1 MKYQFSDDGAYIRVY
16 DAESGAQVAI
26 VRQHRSP
33 TLHEAIGELLV
44 NDANDCGPDDPAL
57 ADIVGLKLDI
67 AIGLHHFMQAGGISK
82 AHAGELIGCSGP
94 VLDVILRGDS
104 SMRNLLRACAALG
117 AKVTATIGPRAA

>member
-33 TLHEAIGELLV
+33 ALHEAIGELLT
-44 NDANDCGPDDPAL
+44 NDASHCGPDDPAL
-57 ADIVGLKLDI
+57 TDIIGLKLDI
-67 AIGLHHFMQAGGISK
+67 AIGLHHFMQANGISK
-82 AHAGELIGCSGP
+82 ARAGELVGCSGP

-104 SMRNLLRACAALG
+104 SIRNLLRACAALG
-117 AKVTATIGPRAA
+117 AKVSATVG

>member
-33 TLHEAIGELLV
+33 TLHEAISELLL
-44 NDANDCGPDDPAL
+44 NDANDCEPDDVAL
-57 ADIVGLKLDI
+57 TDIVALKLDI
-67 AIGLHHFMQAGGISK
+67 AIGLHKHMRLNEITK
-82 AHAGELIGCSGP
+82 ARAGELIGCSGP

-104 SMRNLLRACAALG
+104 SIRNLLRACAALG
-117 AKVTATIGPRAA
+117 AKVSATVV

>member
-1 MKYQFSDDGAYIRVY
+1 MKYQFSDDGAYIRIY

-33 TLHEAIGELLV
+33 TLHEAIGELLT

-57 ADIVGLKLDI
+57 ADIIGLKLDI
-67 AIGLHHFMQAGGISK
+67 AIGLHHYMVAKSITKG
-82 AHAGELIGCSGP
+82 AACALVGCSEP

-104 SMRNLLRACAALG
+104 SIRNLLRACSALG
-117 AKVTATIGPRAA
+117 AKVSATVG